1 MIDRLVLP
9 EWLTPHDVHWF
20 ERNHLGKAPCARP
33 AAAIEAVSLCTWQTL
48 ADVLGSEL
56 PVDVLTVA
64 GGATVEVRPP
74 RSRADVLGMMENG
87 VSVVVRAAERND
99 AGLARLAERFERV
112 LPGEVHVQLYATPAG
127 TNSYG
132 WHFDFEDVFIAQTAG
147 VKDYYFRAN
156 TVARDA
162 LLGDKLDFTSFRN
175 ERSPLMSA
183 RLIAGDWLYLP
194 ARWWHLVKC
203 VEESLSISVGIMSPS
218 ELQRAHRL
226 PAGWTGERRGVGG
239 AAPLSLAEPGGE

>member
-1 MIDRLVLP
+1 MIDRFVLP
-9 EWLTPHDVHWF
+9 EWLAPDDLDWF
-20 ERNHLGKAPCARP
+20 ERNHFGRAPCARP
-33 AAAIEAVSLCTWQTL
+33 GGATEATSLCTWETL
-48 ADVLGSEL
+48 AEVLGSEL

-64 GGATVEVRPP
+64 AGKTVEVRPP
-74 RSRADVLGMMENG
+74 RSHADVMRMMKTG
-87 VSVVVRAAERND
+87 VSTVVRAAEKHV

-132 WHFDFEDVFIAQTAG
+132 WHYDFEDVFIAQTAG

-162 LLGDKLDFTSFRN
+162 VLGDNLNFTSFRN

-203 VEESLSISVGIMSPS
+203 VEDSLSISVGVMSPG
-218 ELQRAHRL
+218 ELQRARRL
-226 PAGWTGERRGVGG
+226 PAGWTGDRRAGG
-239 AAPLSLAEPGGE
+239 AGTPPGLAAPGGE